1 MTMAESD
8 RVFISGCFM
17 QFLNKIERIARI
29 NFIGLLQEIKMPSRK
44 KNIVS
49 MKLKNFHKCKT
60 HIEEFLLQMECLK
73 M

>member
-29 NFIGLLQEIKMPSRK
+29 NFIGLLQEIKIPLRK
-44 KNIVS
+44 KNNVN